1 MTPEAL
7 HAFLVI
13 GLERE
18 DEPVSSIT
26 GVVEQQGIPIEVIG
40 RRRHLRHVPSV
51 VVRVPLHR
59 VAEAILALELQGFCD
74 VVAYHGGEA

>member
-1 MTPEAL
+1 MAHRAL

-26 GVVEQQGIPIEVIG
+26 DVVEQEGIPFEVIG
-40 RRRHLRHVPSV
+40 RHGHFRRMPSV
-51 VVRVPLHR
+51 VVRIPQHR

-74 VVAYHGGEA
+74 VVAYHAGED

>member
-1 MTPEAL
+1 MTPRAR

-13 GLERE
+13 GVERA

-26 GVVEQQGIPIEVIG
+26 AFVEQQGIPIEFIG
-40 RRRHLRHVPSV
+40 HHRQFRRVPAV

-74 VVAYHGGEA
+74 VVAYHAGEE

>member
-1 MTPEAL
+1 MTPQAL

-13 GLERE
+13 GLERA
-18 DEPVSSIT
+18 DEPVSRIT

-40 RRRHLRHVPSV
+40 RHRRFRRAPGV

-59 VAEAILALELQGFCD
+59 VAEAILALEFHGFCD
-74 VVAYHGGEA
+74 VVSYHAGED